1 MGQKKP
7 INTLV
12 VKDLEVCSLDGKEF
26 IKLPDVYTR
35 QEIPVDKEHIP
46 KQKDI
51 RKWPYLQD
59 VDIPTINAEVGL
71 LIGINVPKL
80 MEPWRI
86 VNSQGNGPFAIKTL
100 LGWVVNGPFHGED
113 TWIKKEVR
121 DMFIRIGFLLKIL
134 MIF

>member
-1 MGQKKP
+1 M
-7 INTLV
+7 

-26 IKLPDVYTR
+26 IKLPDVYTQ
-35 QEIPVDKEHIP
+35 QEIPVYKEHIP

-59 VDIPTINAEVGL
+59 VDIPTINTEVGL
-71 LIGINVPKL
+71 LIGINVPIL

-86 VNSQGNGPFAIKTL
+86 INSQSNGPFAIKTL

-113 TWIKKEVR
+113 
-121 DMFIRIGFLLKIL
+121 
-134 MIF
+134 